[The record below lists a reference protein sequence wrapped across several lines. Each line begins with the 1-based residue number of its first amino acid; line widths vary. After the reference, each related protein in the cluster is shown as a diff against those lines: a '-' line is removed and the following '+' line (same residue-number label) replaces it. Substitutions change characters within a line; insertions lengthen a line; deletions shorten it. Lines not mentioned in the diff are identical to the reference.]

1 MPKISKPLS
10 DTEIKN
16 AKYTTDEEFELLKKK
31 LEESNSNVKAIKK
44 NKLADGKGLYLI
56 IKANGSKVWRFD
68 FRYGNK
74 NLSMSFGVYPEV
86 TLKEAREKR
95 EEARQLLANNINPI
109 SVKRIKKASESLTL
123 QNVIDEWIEL
133 RKKSSSEATIMQNVR
148 ILKNI
153 TNWLGNIAI
162 KDIKRVDIIN
172 ALEKMQNRGIIE
184 SAHRL
189 LSIMNKIYM
198 YAVTKEYIE
207 NNIIANIDKS
217 TILVPNKK
225 DTHLPALTESKDIKQ
240 LLVDIY
246 SISEK
251 LRSDIS
257 TVFIFKI
264 IPYVFVRSANIRLM
278 EWNELDL
285 EKGIWEIPKEK
296 MKMNVDFICPLSFQA
311 INILK
316 QIEPFSKYR
325 SKFVFPS
332 PYKNDRGV
340 SGATLSDTL
349 NKLGYQNKHSFH
361 GFRSMFSTI
370 AHELYKEH
378 GFHSDIIEA
387 CLAHKEKN
395 KIKAAY
401 NRESKM
407 KYYDEK
413 KELMQWYADWL
424 DKLIEI

>member
-1 MPKISKPLS
+1 M
-10 DTEIKN
+10 DR
-16 AKYTTDEEFELLKKK
+16 
-31 LEESNSNVKAIKK
+31 VK
-44 NKLADGKGLYLI
+44 
-56 IKANGSKVWRFD
+56 
-68 FRYGNK
+68 
-74 NLSMSFGVYPEV
+74 
-86 TLKEAREKR
+86 
-95 EEARQLLANNINPI
+95 
-109 SVKRIKKASESLTL
+109 
-123 QNVIDEWIEL
+123 
-133 RKKSSSEATIMQNVR
+133 KKSSSEATIMQNVR

-246 SISEK
+246 SINEK

-407 KYYDEK
+407 KYYNEK

-424 DKLIEI
+424 DKLIKI

>member
-1 MPKISKPLS
+1 MPKISKPLTT
-10 DTEIKN
+10 TEVKN
-16 AKYTTDEEFELLKKK
+16 YKPESKMYKKP
-31 LEESNSNVKAIKK
+31 
-44 NKLADGKGLYLI
+44 DGKGLWLI
-56 IKANGSKVWRFD
+56 INPNGTKFWRYD
-68 FRYGNK
+68 FKYGNK
-74 NLSMSFGVYPEV
+74 NLSMSFGIYPEIG
-86 TLKEAREKR
+86 LKEARDKR
-95 EEARQLLANNINPI
+95 EEARELLTNNINPI

-133 RKKSSSEATIMQNVR
+133 RKKSSSEATIIQNKR

-153 TNWLGNIAI
+153 SDWLGSVAI
-162 KDIKRVDIIN
+162 KDIKSVNIIT
-172 ALEKMQNRGIIE
+172 ALERMQNRGIIE

-225 DTHLPALTESKDIKQ
+225 DAHLPALIEPKDIKQ
-240 LLVDIY
+240 LLIDINL
-246 SISEK
+246 IGEK
-251 LRSDIS
+251 FKSDIS
-257 TVFIFKI
+257 TIFIFKL
-264 IPYVFVRSANIRLM
+264 IPYVFVRSENIRLM
-278 EWNELDL
+278 CWDDLDL

-296 MKMNVDFICPLSFQA
+296 MKMKVDFVCPLPTQA
-311 INILK
+311 IKILK

-325 SKFVFPS
+325 GKFVFPS

-370 AHELYKEH
+370 AYESYKEH
-378 GFHSDIIEA
+378 GFHSDIIES

-401 NRESKM
+401 NRVSKF
-407 KYYDEK
+407 KYFEEK
-413 KELMQWYADWL
+413 KELIQWWANWL

>member
-1 MPKISKPLS
+1 MPKISKPLTT
-10 DTEIKN
+10 TEVKN
-16 AKYTTDEEFELLKKK
+16 YKPESKMYKKP
-31 LEESNSNVKAIKK
+31 
-44 NKLADGKGLYLI
+44 DGKGLWLI
-56 IKANGSKVWRFD
+56 INPNGTKFWRYD
-68 FRYGNK
+68 FKYGNK
-74 NLSMSFGVYPEV
+74 NLSMSFGIYPEV
-86 TLKEAREKR
+86 GLKEARDKR
-95 EEARQLLANNINPI
+95 EEARELLANNINPI
-109 SVKRIKKASESLTL
+109 SAKRIKKASESLTL

-133 RKKSSSEATIMQNVR
+133 RKKSSSEATIIQNKR

-153 TNWLGNIAI
+153 SDWLGSVAI
-162 KDIKRVDIIN
+162 KDIKSVNIIT
-172 ALEKMQNRGIIE
+172 ALERMQNRGIIE

-225 DTHLPALTESKDIKQ
+225 DTHLPALIDSKDIKQ
-240 LLVDIY
+240 LLIDIN
-246 SISEK
+246 SIGEK

-257 TVFIFKI
+257 TIFIFKL
-264 IPYVFVRSANIRLM
+264 IPYVFVRSENIRLM
-278 EWNELDL
+278 CWDDLDL

-296 MKMNVDFICPLSFQA
+296 MKMKIDFVCPLPTQA
-311 INILK
+311 IKILK
-316 QIEPFSKYR
+316 QIEPFSKHR
-325 SKFVFPS
+325 GKFVFPS

-378 GFHSDIIEA
+378 GFHSDIIES

-401 NRESKM
+401 NRESKF
-407 KYYDEK
+407 KYFEEK
-413 KELMQWYADWL
+413 KELIQWWANWL

>member
-1 MPKISKPLS
+1 MPKISKPLTT
-10 DTEIKN
+10 TEVKN
-16 AKYTTDEEFELLKKK
+16 YKPESKMYKKP
-31 LEESNSNVKAIKK
+31 
-44 NKLADGKGLYLI
+44 DGKGLWLI
-56 IKANGSKVWRFD
+56 INPNGTKFWRYD
-68 FRYGNK
+68 FKYGNK
-74 NLSMSFGVYPEV
+74 NLSMSFGIYPEIG
-86 TLKEAREKR
+86 LKEARDKR
-95 EEARQLLANNINPI
+95 EEARELLTNNINPI

-133 RKKSSSEATIMQNVR
+133 RKKSSSEATIIQNKR

-153 TNWLGNIAI
+153 SDWLGSVAI
-162 KDIKRVDIIN
+162 
-172 ALEKMQNRGIIE
+172 
-184 SAHRL
+184 
-189 LSIMNKIYM
+189 
-198 YAVTKEYIE
+198 
-207 NNIIANIDKS
+207 
-217 TILVPNKK
+217 
-225 DTHLPALTESKDIKQ
+225 KDIKQ
-240 LLVDIY
+240 LLTDIN
-246 SISEK
+246 SIGEK

-257 TVFIFKI
+257 TIFIFKL
-264 IPYVFVRSANIRLM
+264 IPYVFVRSENIRLM
-278 EWNELDL
+278 CWDDLDL
-285 EKGIWEIPKEK
+285 ENGIWEIPKEK
-296 MKMNVDFICPLSFQA
+296 MKMKVDFVCPLPIQA
-311 INILK
+311 IKILK

-325 SKFVFPS
+325 GKFVFPS

-413 KELMQWYADWL
+413 KDLMQWWADWL
-424 DKLIEI
+424 DNLVKNIY